1 MAILQGSN
9 NPLVIQFDADIS
21 SFPVL
26 VISLWCDKLRYAG
39 KAIKIWKTDEM
50 SVSGDTAICKLTES
64 ETSKFPE
71 SDLILE
77 AKALDDDG
85 NTVFWDQY
93 PIDVQ
98 MRHDKVIRL
107 TKTEG

>member
-21 SFPVL
+21 NIPVL

-39 KAIKIWKTDEM
+39 KAIKTWTTEDIV
-50 SVSGDTAICKLTES
+50 VSGDTAVCQLTEN
-64 ETSKFPE
+64 ETGKFPDA
-71 SDLILE
+71 DLILE
-77 AKALDDDG
+77 AKGLDNHG

-93 PIDVQ
+93 TVNVQ
-98 MRHDKVIRL
+98 SRHDKVIHL
-107 TKTEG
+107 TQTEG